1 MRERARNR
9 DRERRRGGK
18 GENVQ
23 TPQSLEGPIETTRG
37 HGKQTNSKLPS
48 NSKSFPCMEA
58 LNPFKV
64 LIGYEFG
71 TSSEPTGPPVPA
83 ADATTSSRPCG
94 RCQSSGRQVDT
105 KKGVPSVSMPPCSLH
120 LLLVA
125 PLASCRVVY
134 FFFNMRPG
142 IMQTS
147 HYI

>member
-1 MRERARNR
+1 
-9 DRERRRGGK
+9 
-18 GENVQ
+18 
-23 TPQSLEGPIETTRG
+23 
-37 HGKQTNSKLPS
+37 
-48 NSKSFPCMEA
+48 MEA

-83 ADATTSSRPCG
+83 ADATTSSRPCP

-105 KKGVPSVSMPPCSLH
+105 KKAYHLSTCFPCSLH

-125 PLASCRVVY
+125 PLASCRIVY
-134 FFFNMRPG
+134 LFFNMRPG